1 MASLRVGSVIRYEGR
16 EYIVLDFQHIHKGR
30 GGATVS
36 AKLKDLNTGRVQT
49 FTIRDLDSIEFVMV
63 ERKPAIFSYRDGD
76 FYHFL
81 DAETYEDVTF
91 SAEDLGEAVHYLKEG
106 LEVQIVYADNR
117 PVTVE
122 LPTVVEL
129 EVVDTPPGVRGD
141 TVSGGSKPAT
151 LETGKV
157 IKVPLFINPGD
168 VVKVDTRTGEYIG
181 RA

>member
-1 MASLRVGSVIRYEGR
+1 VRPR
-16 EYIVLDFQHIHKGR
+16 LDFQHIHKGR

-36 AKLKDLNTGRVQT
+36 ARLKDLNTGRVQT

-81 DAETYEDVTF
+81 DAETYEDITF
-91 SAEDLGEAVHYLKEG
+91 SSEDLGEAVSYLKEG

-168 VVKVDTRTGEYIG
+168 VVKVDTRTGEYVG